1 MGNEAEWAQ
10 EEFGGADLGDRR
22 RNRRLVAVA
31 REVAKRPGGK
41 VTSVFR
47 STAAREAAF
56 RLMENG
62 AVDPAEIAQASFE
75 ATLRRAGTDPF
86 VFVAVDGSSLNITD
100 DQGRKGT
107 GIVGAR
113 KVGARGFQVMTAL
126 AVSADGTPLGLCGQ
140 EYWSR
145 VERSAR
151 NHPESGRRDKRRVED
166 KETAHWLRVM
176 RQVREVFQPGV
187 GPVPWFQLDRGG
199 DAWPVILDGLEPG
212 QLFTVRAVHDRR
224 VRLDSANVDER
235 SYLWETLEQQPLIAR
250 QELELPAAGGRRA
263 RRAVIEIRA
272 QQVTLDFLISSKRHT
287 FAPIWALL
295 ARESAETVP
304 DKEKP
309 IEWLL
314 LTSRAISNASDAQ
327 LVLFGYSQRWRIEE
341 FHRLWKSGAC
351 QVEETQLREGDN
363 IIRWATILA
372 AVAVRI
378 LRMTYLARRTP
389 DAPATEEFSRAEIRA
404 ILLGRTPKNP
414 PAEPSIALV
423 VSWLADLGG
432 YTGKSSGGPPGPIVL
447 ARGLQSIR
455 LLVEVV
461 ERSDQW

>member
-1 MGNEAEWAQ
+1 
-10 EEFGGADLGDRR
+10 
-22 RNRRLVAVA
+22 
-31 REVAKRPGGK
+31 
-41 VTSVFR
+41 
-47 STAAREAAF
+47 
-56 RLMENG
+56 
-62 AVDPAEIAQASFE
+62 VDPAQIAQASFE
-75 ATLRRAGTDPF
+75 ATVRRAGSEPF

-100 DQGRKGT
+100 DQGSKGT

-145 VERSAR
+145 IERSTR
-151 NHPESGRRDKRRVED
+151 EHPGAGRRDKRPVED

-176 RQVREVFQPGV
+176 RQAREAFQPGI

-224 VRLDSANVDER
+224 VRLDSAVIGEG
-235 SYLWETLEQQPLIAR
+235 SYLWETLEQQPIIAR
-250 QELELPAAGGRRA
+250 QELDLPASGGRRA

-272 QQVTLDFLISSKRHT
+272 QQVTLDFLISSKRRT
-287 FAPIWALL
+287 AAPIWALL
-295 ARESAETVP
+295 ARESSTTVP

-372 AVAVRI
+372 AVACRI
-378 LRMTYLARRTP
+378 LRMTYLARKTP
-389 DAPATEEFSRAEIRA
+389 DASAAIEFSSAEIKA
-404 ILLGRTPKNP
+404 IVLARQPKNP
-414 PAEPSIALV
+414 PTEPSIALV
-423 VSWLADLGG
+423 VGWLADLGG

-455 LLVEVV
+455 LLAEVV
-461 ERSDQW
+461 GRSDQW